1 MTHIPLPFPARLP
14 GWVLLVLALSLVT
27 ACGFKLRGAVD
38 IPPDLSPVY
47 VEAPANSAV
56 VGVLRERFQISGVGQ
71 AASAKEARALVRILS
86 ESRRSRVG
94 ALDSAGK
101 VIARELF
108 LDLRFEARDA
118 AGKTLVE
125 PQAISLSR
133 TVEDADVE
141 VLGKQ
146 LEAEILYDE
155 LAQDAATQIL
165 ASLRAALARHQS
177 GSG

>member
-1 MTHIPLPFPARLP
+1 
-14 GWVLLVLALSLVT
+14 
-27 ACGFKLRGAVD
+27 
-38 IPPDLSPVY
+38 
-47 VEAPANSAV
+47 
-56 VGVLRERFQISGVGQ
+56 
-71 AASAKEARALVRILS
+71 
-86 ESRRSRVG
+86 
-94 ALDSAGK
+94 
-101 VIARELF
+101 
-108 LDLRFEARDA
+108 
-118 AGKTLVE
+118 LVE

>member
-1 MTHIPLPFPARLP
+1 M
-14 GWVLLVLALSLVT
+14 
-27 ACGFKLRGAVD
+27 
-38 IPPDLSPVY
+38 
-47 VEAPANSAV
+47 EAPANSAV

-94 ALDSAGK
+94 ALDNARK